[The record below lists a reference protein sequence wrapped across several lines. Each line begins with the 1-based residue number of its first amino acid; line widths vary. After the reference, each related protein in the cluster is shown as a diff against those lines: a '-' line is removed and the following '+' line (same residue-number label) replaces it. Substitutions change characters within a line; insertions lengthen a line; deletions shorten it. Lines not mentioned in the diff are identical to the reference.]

1 MTIKQ
6 FVEIH
11 GEGLFQDYSWD
22 SELTDFSKANVIY
35 AWNGTGKTTLSREM
49 SKLNDPTASESMKMK
64 IKVDGKVIKSLEF
77 AELPYHIE
85 VFNRDYIDTTVSK
98 IDSDSV
104 EPIYA
109 IGPEQVKINNE
120 IKQNNRKLLDLE
132 KELYKNRDE
141 EDEEKK
147 EFDKFCSKE
156 AYVIKNKLSN
166 TEFNFQQHKNPN
178 TPNTCLLYTSPSP
191 RD

>member
-49 SKLNDPTASESMKMK
+49 AKLNDSTDSESMKMK
-64 IKVDGKVIKSLEF
+64 IKVGDKVIESLKF
-77 AELPYHIE
+77 AERPYHIE

-109 IGPEQVKINNE
+109 IGAEQVRINDE
-120 IKQNNRKLLDLE
+120 IKQNK
-132 KELYKNRDE
+132 
-141 EDEEKK
+141 
-147 EFDKFCSKE
+147 S
-156 AYVIKNKLSN
+156 KLSN
-166 TEFNFQQHKNPN
+166 LN
-178 TPNTCLLYTSPSP
+178 
-191 RD
+191 